1 MLIRDLKPLY
11 IYISNGGRDLWL
23 IGLGLYR
30 SAIACAIL
38 LSKVLAPCSSSRQQ
52 SEVESTV
59 GSIGIVDC
67 NQGDACIQIDNAYFF
82 DSDNSRLVYAK
93 GI

>member
-1 MLIRDLKPLY
+1 MLIRVLRLLY
-11 IYISNGGRDLWL
+11 IYVSNDLWL
-23 IGLGLYR
+23 VGLGLYR

-38 LSKVLAPCSSSRQQ
+38 LSKVLAPCSSRQQ
-52 SEVESTV
+52 SEVERTA

-67 NQGDACIQIDNAYFF
+67 KPGRCMYIQIDNVCFF